1 MSARLENLSYDLERG
16 ALMLGPLRYLLLRPE
31 TLSEIQKG
39 VEDRLGS
46 SAPDYLYTAGAS
58 WAMGVMRR
66 LRSAL
71 AGDSHELLQA
81 ACRHASELGWGKFE
95 LAAWQVDEKK
105 LVVHV
110 TGSPLAAAY
119 GQADQPV
126 CHLFAGAV
134 GGMAEA
140 VLSMPTS
147 CTEDMCIARG
157 DPVCLFSAIGN
168 DVAGS
173 DSWSW

>member
-1 MSARLENLSYDLERG
+1 MSYDAERG
-16 ALMLGPLRYLLLRPE
+16 SLTIGPLRYLLLRPE

-58 WAMGVMRR
+58 WAIGAMRR
-66 LRSAL
+66 LKSAL
-71 AGDSHELLQA
+71 AADNSELLQA
-81 ACRHASELGWGKFE
+81 VCRHASELGWGRFE
-95 LAAWQVDEKK
+95 LNFWNKQDKK
-105 LVVHV
+105 LVVRV
-110 TGSPLAAAY
+110 DDSALAAAY
-119 GQADQPV
+119 GQADRPI

-147 CTEDMCIARG
+147 CTEQMCVARG
-157 DPVCLFSAIGN
+157 DPACVFSAVGN
-168 DVAGS
+168 DLAGS
-173 DSWSW
+173 DSWGW

>member
-1 MSARLENLSYDLERG
+1 
-16 ALMLGPLRYLLLRPE
+16 MLGPLRYLLLRPE

-46 SAPDYLYTAGAS
+46 NAPDYLYTAGAS

-66 LRSAL
+66 LRAAL
-71 AGDSHELLQA
+71 AGDGRELLEA
-81 ACRHASELGWGKFE
+81 ACMHASELGWGKFE
-95 LAAWQVDEKK
+95 LSAWQADEKK
-105 LVVHV
+105 LVVRV

-147 CTEDMCIARG
+147 CTEQMCLARG
-157 DPVCLFSAIGN
+157 DPACLFSAIGN
-168 DVAGS
+168 DLAGAE
-173 DSWSW
+173 SWSW